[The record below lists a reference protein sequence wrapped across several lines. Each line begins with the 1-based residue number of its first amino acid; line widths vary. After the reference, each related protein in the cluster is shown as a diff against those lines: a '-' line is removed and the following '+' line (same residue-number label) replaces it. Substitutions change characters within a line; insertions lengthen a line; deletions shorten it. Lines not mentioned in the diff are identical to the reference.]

1 MRFVNT
7 DLEIT
12 PYLAKYFEYIELFES
27 LIKEQEGEGNEDE
40 ILTRVFDKEILF
52 LNYSR
57 LFQR

>member
-27 LIKEQEGEGNEDE
+27 LIKEQEGEGNEEE

>member
-1 MRFVNT
+1 MRFGNT

-27 LIKEQEGEGNEDE
+27 LIKEQEGEGNEEE
-40 ILTRVFDKEILF
+40 ISTRVFDKEILF